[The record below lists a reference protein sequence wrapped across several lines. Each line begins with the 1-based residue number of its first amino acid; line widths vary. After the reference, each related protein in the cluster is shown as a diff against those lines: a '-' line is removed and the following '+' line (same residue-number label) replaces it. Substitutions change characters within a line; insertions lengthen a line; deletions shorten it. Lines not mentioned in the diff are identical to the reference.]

1 MHLPGLISSAY
12 AQTASQPAAD
22 PMSQLLQGPLPLL
35 AIMGLI
41 FYFLVF
47 RPQQQRAKQHK
58 QELAGLKRGDSIVT
72 AGGIIGSVAR
82 VVSDDELLVD
92 IADNVRVRVVR
103 STITGVT
110 GRGEPRT
117 DAKPETTEKTV
128 ANQPARPAR
137 RGRPSAVEGKAQ
149 D

>member
-22 PMSQLLQGPLPLL
+22 PMSQVLQGPLPLL

-72 AGGIIGSVAR
+72 AGGIIGTVAR
-82 VVSDDELLVD
+82 VVNDDELLVD
-92 IADNVRVRVVR
+92 IAENVRVRVVR
-103 STITGVT
+103 STITNVT
-110 GRGEPRT
+110 GRGEPR
-117 DAKPETTEKTV
+117 PEAAEKAP
-128 ANQPARPAR
+128 ANQPAKPVR
-137 RGRPSAVEGKAQ
+137 RGRPATTVEGKAQ